1 MYNRSVIC
9 AYAHA
14 YTCVSSYEKQSK
26 CRQGSSL
33 YIAMY
38 DKFLLLA
45 LSFTTLGTYHGYQY
59 YIGDTEVD
67 YSTIF
72 YDCGSYEMAVIRDL
86 QTQLALLTD
95 ITNAGER

>member
-1 MYNRSVIC
+1 MCVCGRDLSVVVKMSKPRGRAGVEVSFYKAIC
-9 AYAHA
+9 
-14 YTCVSSYEKQSK
+14 EK
-26 CRQGSSL
+26 
-33 YIAMY
+33 I
-38 DKFLLLA
+38 LLPA
-45 LSFTTLGTYHGYQY
+45 LSFTAVGTYHGYQY